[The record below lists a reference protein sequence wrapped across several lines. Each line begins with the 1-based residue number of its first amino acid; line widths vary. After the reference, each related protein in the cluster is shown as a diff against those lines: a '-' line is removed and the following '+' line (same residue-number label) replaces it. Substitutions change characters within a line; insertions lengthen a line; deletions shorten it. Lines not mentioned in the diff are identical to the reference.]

1 MAGVFTICGGVAVV
15 LATVGLFGVTYYLA
29 LQRTREFGV
38 RLALG
43 STCASF
49 GGLVIGE
56 AVRLATP
63 GIVIGMAAA
72 VASLAAA
79 RTLLYEVSVS
89 SPGTYA
95 IAAAAQWLMVVMA
108 SWVPAARA
116 SRTDPVEVLR
126 SE

>member
-1 MAGVFTICGGVAVV
+1 VAAANDGRLLHDRSGVAVV
-15 LATVGLFGVTYYLA
+15 LATVGLVGVTYSLA

-43 STCASF
+43 STRASL

-95 IAAAAQWLMVVMA
+95 IAAAAQW
-108 SWVPAARA
+108 
-116 SRTDPVEVLR
+116 
-126 SE
+126 